1 MNVQLPEDLCCVEQV
16 VLLEDPDSVSP
27 SPFTPRWSDI
37 LLSVPSQER
46 QVEYKRDPV
55 PIDKEQEGQESVN
68 GGLGDD
74 VGVQAV
80 AEVNRVDV
88 ITGAKLACACFWA
101 RLANSSF
108 VKLFRAAAAG
118 ELGCTHHSR
127 SLYIMVKKTCRNRLT
142 AFINTARRY
151 NHASPVIVRAS
162 CAAWH
167 EDR

>member
-16 VLLEDPDSVSP
+16 VLLEDPASVSSSP
-27 SPFTPRWSDI
+27 STPRWSHI
-37 LLSVPSQER
+37 LLSVPSQEW
-46 QVEYKRDPV
+46 QVEYQRDPV
-55 PIDKEQEGQESVN
+55 PVDKEQEGQESVN

-80 AEVNRVDV
+80 AEVDGVDV
-88 ITGAKLACACFWA
+88 VTGANLVCARSSA
-101 RLANSSF
+101 RLAEL
-108 VKLFRAAAAG
+108 KLCGAVSICARRV
-118 ELGCTHHSR
+118 GCTHHSK

-162 CAAWH
+162 CAVRH
-167 EDR
+167 KER